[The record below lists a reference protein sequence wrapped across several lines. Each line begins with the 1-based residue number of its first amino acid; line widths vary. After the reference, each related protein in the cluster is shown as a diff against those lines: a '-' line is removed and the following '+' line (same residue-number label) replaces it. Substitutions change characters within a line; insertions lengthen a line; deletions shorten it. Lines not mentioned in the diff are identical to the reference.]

1 MKLTASCC
9 FIPYLGA
16 PELHGPVEGGAHEEV
31 GEVNLGTRERK
42 GGGRGER
49 RGEREEKREGGRKG
63 GREEGRE
70 GGREGGRGRIQY
82 M

>member
-31 GEVNLGTRERK
+31 GEVNLGMRERR
-42 GGGRGER
+42 GGGER
-49 RGEREEKREGGRKG
+49 RETGGGEGGEREGG
-63 GREEGRE
+63 E
-70 GGREGGRGRIQY
+70 GGREGGRRIQC
-82 M
+82 MMMSL